1 MRKWMYV
8 LVAASV
14 ASCTGKDAEKPF
26 EVSGVVSNSTARM
39 VYLEE
44 VAAGSTQGTIV
55 DSSVLAKDGK
65 YKLKTRLLESQVYN
79 LRLDRNRF
87 PVAAIINDV
96 PKITL
101 NVELNTDDNQFAKSY
116 DVKGSPASQAMK
128 DFMYAFNDDLQKIYW
143 LVREHD
149 SLQNLGVPDSML
161 APVAAKQKAIADKVK
176 AYSLSS
182 LEKVNDPALLLFEL
196 GYYQSTANNS
206 RFGLEGIDI
215 ELVSEIVNKAA
226 AKFPSHTGV
235 KAIKGSIDGQ
245 LAEMLK
251 PKETKWVGKPAPDFS
266 LPDVNGKP
274 VSLYSFKGKYVLVD
288 FWASWCGPCR
298 QENPNVVNAYNQ
310 FKHKN
315 FTVLGVS
322 LDRPG
327 QKSKWLEAIKQDKLT
342 WTHVSDLQF
351 WNSSVVPLYQ
361 IGGIPYN
368 VLVGPDG
375 SVVAEDLR
383 GKNLIKK
390 LEELLK

>member
-1 MRKWMYV
+1 MQKWMYV
-8 LVAASV
+8 MVATAL
-14 ASCTGKDAEKPF
+14 ASCAGKDAEKKF
-26 EVSGVVSNSTARM
+26 EVSGVISNSTAKM

-55 DSSVLAKDGK
+55 DSSSLAKDGK
-65 YKLKTRLLESQVYN
+65 YKLRTGIRESQVYN
-79 LRLDRNRF
+79 LRLDRNMF
-87 PVAAIINDV
+87 PVAAMINDV
-96 PKITL
+96 QAISL
-101 NVELNTDDNQFAKSY
+101 NVELDTGDNQFAKSY
-116 DVKGSPASQAMK
+116 EVKGSPASQAMK

-143 LVREHD
+143 LVREQD
-149 SLQNLGVPDSML
+149 SLQRLGVADSVWAPL
-161 APVAAKQKAIADKVK
+161 AARQKEIAGRVK
-176 AYSLSS
+176 EYSLSS
-182 LEKVNDPALLLFEL
+182 LAKANDPALLLFEL
-196 GYYQSTANNS
+196 GYYQSTANNQ
-206 RFGLEGIDI
+206 RFGLQGIDI
-215 ELVSEIVNKAA
+215 EEVSDIVNKAVVQ
-226 AKFPSHTGV
+226 FPAHTGL

-251 PKETKWVGKPAPDFS
+251 PKETKWTGKQAPDFS

-274 VSLYSFKGKYVLVD
+274 VSLGSFKGKYVLVD

-327 QKSKWLEAIKQDKLT
+327 QKNKWLEAIKQDKLS
-342 WTHVSDLQF
+342 WTQVSDLQY

-361 IGGIPYN
+361 FGGIPYN

-375 SVVAEDLR
+375 LVVAEDLR
-383 GKNLIKK
+383 GRNLVKK